1 MKQTTKKND
10 VKKISSKYNRFSAVN
25 DWMEAPIEKKYFSKW
40 RKSLLGDI
48 KGKVLEVGVGTGKN
62 LPYYSKDQVELTAID
77 ISKKMM
83 DKAKERAEQLKFKIN
98 FKLVDSEKF
107 PFPNNSFDYIITT
120 FVLCSVASPET
131 VLKEMDRVLKPTGK
145 ILLLEHVLSKNKLIR
160 LFQRLHNPL
169 TKFLVGV
176 NIDRDTIGTISKS
189 HLQIIAERDM
199 AIKDVFKQL
208 ELQKLGKSSTRFINN
223 R

>member
-1 MKQTTKKND
+1 M
-10 VKKISSKYNRFSAVN
+10 
-25 DWMEAPIEKKYFSKW
+25 
-40 RKSLLGDI
+40 LGNI
-48 KGKVLEVGVGTGKN
+48 KGKILEVGVGTGKN
-62 LPYYSKDQVELTAID
+62 LPYYNQNQVELTAID
-77 ISKKMM
+77 ISERMM
-83 DKAKERAEQLKFKIN
+83 DKAKERAEQLKFKVN

-107 PFPNNSFDYIITT
+107 PFPDNSFDYVINT
-120 FVLCSVASPET
+120 FVLCSVASPKT
-131 VLKEMDRVLKPTGK
+131 VLKEMDRVLKPKGK
-145 ILLLEHVLSKNKLIR
+145 ILMLEHVLSKNRLIA

-169 TKFLVGV
+169 TKFQVGI